1 MMTLAASFLARQRT
15 GFGAYVALQRALMR
29 HHIARGGPAEDFCR
43 RLAPVF
49 RLRYGALLLE
59 GGAAGDTTPESQDR
73 RAA

>member
-15 GFGAYVALQRALMR
+15 AFGAYVALQRALMQ
-29 HHIARGGPAEDFCR
+29 HHIARGGTAEDFCR

-59 GGAAGDTTPESQDR
+59 GGETGETRSQSHGR